1 MLTGSITLVG
11 KDIIHSEFG
20 TYSGGAALLQNM
32 SFIFV
37 SEIAQGRE
45 DRIRSCFS

>member
-1 MLTGSITLVG
+1 MLAGSITLIR

-32 SFIFV
+32 SFVFI
-37 SEIAQGRE
+37 SEIA
-45 DRIRSCFS
+45 